1 MNIKEEINI
10 LNNTETENKII
21 NFYSLYN
28 IELEYIKKVDSF
40 SIIRYYFIIKNNSRI
55 NKINSLINELQLAI
69 NTDKIK
75 LDFEQKSGC
84 IIFEC
89 SKRQRKILYF
99 EELENKTKEGLA
111 ASIGKDLNN
120 KEIELNLL
128 ETPHLLVAGSTGS
141 GKSCILNN
149 IISSLA
155 LKYNKEYYK
164 TVLID
169 IKQVEFLQFAN
180 IPQLATPIIT
190 TTEKSI
196 DILNKMC
203 TIMTNRYN
211 ILSQNGCRNIQEY
224 NEKSSDKMCYYNIVI
239 DELADLFIQSP
250 DIETI
255 ICRLAQLGRAAGIHL
270 ILATQ
275 RPDRETITG
284 RLKINIPSRLA
295 LAVSSV
301 YDSRII
307 LDQTGAEKLTGKGD
321 FILKMSNGETIR
333 GQGALIKNISE
344 LLRGVKN
351 E

>member
-75 LDFEQKSGC
+75 LNFEQKSGC

-89 SKRQRKILYF
+89 SKRERKILYF
-99 EELENKTKEGLA
+99 EELENKTTEGLT

-128 ETPHLLVAGSTGS
+128 DTPHLLVAGSTGS

-155 LKYNKEYYK
+155 LKYSKEYYK
-164 TVLID
+164 TVLVD

-190 TTEKSI
+190 TTEKAI

-203 TIMTNRYN
+203 TIMQNRYN
-211 ILSQNGCRNIQEY
+211 ILSKNNCRNIEEF
-224 NEKSSDKMCYYNIVI
+224 NNISSDKMCYYSIVI

-284 RLKINIPSRLA
+284 RLKVNIPSRLA
-295 LAVSSV
+295 LTVSSV

-321 FILKMSNGETIR
+321 FILKTANGETIR
-333 GQGALIKNISE
+333 GQGALIRNISE

>member
-28 IELEYIKKVDSF
+28 IELKYVKKVDSF
-40 SIIRYYFIIKNNSRI
+40 AVTRYYYMIKNNARI
-55 NKINSLINELQLAI
+55 SKINNLLNELQLYI
-69 NTDKIK
+69 NSEKIK
-75 LDFEQKSGC
+75 LDFDALSGT

-89 SKRQRKILYF
+89 SKSKRDILYF
-99 EELENKTKEGLA
+99 EELKNDKTDGLT

-120 KEIELNLL
+120 KEIEINLL
-128 ETPHLLVAGSTGS
+128 NTPHLLVAGSTGS

-203 TIMTNRYN
+203 TIMQNRYN
-211 ILSQNGCRNIQEY
+211 ILSKNNCRNIEEF
-224 NEKSSDKMCYYNIVI
+224 NNISSNKMCYYNIVI

-255 ICRLAQLGRAAGIHL
+255 ICRLAQLGRASGIHL

-284 RLKINIPSRLA
+284 RLKVNIPSRLA
-295 LAVSSV
+295 LTVSSV

-321 FILKMSNGETIR
+321 FILKTANGETIR
-333 GQGALIKNISE
+333 GQGALIKNINK
-344 LLRGVKN
+344 LLEGVKN